1 MNREHT
7 VRYYTRASRRIEAL
21 KPRFERKSIVEL
33 LSILHFL
40 INSQSNNTGRGKLFC
55 QPEEI
60 AINSSSSWRE
70 GLNENRPERKRQN
83 DQTKQEVIGVKR
95 VEKNAKES

>member
-21 KPRFERKSIVEL
+21 KPHFERKSIVEL

-60 AINSSSSWRE
+60 AIVQVR
-70 GLNENRPERKRQN
+70 GER
-83 DQTKQEVIGVKR
+83 V
-95 VEKNAKES
+95 